1 MLKNK
6 RVGKKIRN
14 IIILLM
20 IIAIMIGAYQNID
33 RSRAEKVV
41 EVSATALDNYG
52 YLENEEFKLEANQIE
67 DNSYEIQIPECVN
80 NKKINQV
87 VKASIDETNLEIVDN
102 KIYLTKEQLES
113 KNIEIELK
121 YDVAILEPS
130 TNNTYNRILLSEKND
145 EEIKQIELGET
156 SKKFYY
162 KILKYEDETNGK
174 LVELKG
180 YLPVNAELQV
190 EEVSQEQLNKIF
202 EDKEIKVAYDI
213 KILDKVISEGP
224 VDEANPDAE
233 PEKIVETVEINP
245 EDFGVTCEVTISDAN
260 ISEKSQVYHV
270 KEDNTYEKINVKEN
284 TEGNI
289 SFEARTFS
297 VYAVGDDVID
307 PDPGEDLGSHQYQ
320 TRVNYKTSSG
330 KRGSLAALDYQ
341 WPTIKVPYG
350 GYVEI
355 TNNTANSSAM
365 CICPGGGNCQE
376 IHVSSYTLYPGYY
389 GVYGYSGSGHT
400 AGTYNLYITVEESV
414 PPQIKV
420 NKTSCG
426 WRNSALSLKITASSS
441 VGLSSGNSYQY
452 YLSTSSTALS
462 GGSWIGYSR
471 GASFNINP
479 SSGTYYIFVKRVTD
493 TDGAVSISNGTDVN
507 VGGTTYHRYGPYRFD
522 KIVPT
527 VSNSV
532 TSCSWRNT
540 GLDTTITTTDTGG
553 SELSSSNSYQ
563 YYLST
568 SSTALSGGSWI
579 NYSNGGVTNLNPG
592 VSGTY
597 YLFIKRASDNA
608 GNMSTSNG
616 SDVSV
621 SGTIYHRYGPYLFDY
636 DAPIITANPPQCTWR
651 NSELDI
657 SLTVSETGGSG
668 LALNNV
674 YEYYFSNSE
683 DTLSGGEWIAYNS
696 GDTIKMNPPTSGV
709 YYLFVKNIYDNTGN
723 VSKSNGS
730 DKTINSDGYQMFGEY
745 QFDYESPEWE
755 IQNLDIDKENDS
767 LTVDIVGKDNLSG
780 IETYLLTANDIVVY
794 VDGTRVDTLT
804 KKLSTATET
813 DEGVVYQLALS
824 NFEEDTKQSGKKYKE
839 WSGDVTL
846 EIAKDTLVDR
856 ASNKNIKQTLSL
868 GQVDTLKPVF
878 EYVYSEGNINYVS
891 KSLKVVFSVTDK
903 YFDTTNLNVEDLAIL
918 VDNEEPNWETVK
930 REFTSIT
937 DITDIVNGVE
947 KVVGKEYTLE
957 ISGLE
962 QKYIEEGDK
971 YLNYSGIVTILI
983 PEGKILDT
991 SDNGNNAQT
1000 ITVGVNIQIQTQE
1013 IYASPSQIFDSTGT
1027 NANALHIGDFIEYDA
1042 GTWTQEEIN
1051 AIQTGEVGNLVTAN
1065 GSEELPTENYQFGG
1079 FKDGTSRNGNVR
1091 PSEWSGVTYDY
1102 VKEKTSDGTSKD
1114 ITGWRVFDINDDGTV
1129 TLISAGNPESIY
1141 AAWNEAF
1148 QVEYILTGQI
1158 DERWDDTMSM
1168 NPSMLD
1174 PSEIA
1179 IRKNW
1184 EVYVNPTQHAQ
1195 SATPLT
1201 MSSLN
1206 NWYSKYVEQ
1215 TESLFDDT
1223 EIFQKIYQEPYFKYQ
1238 NIVDNYSFYWLCEAQ
1253 DQFSNFVTWVEER
1266 EISANCSD
1274 AYGIRMLVTLS
1285 SDVLISKTGTKT
1297 LTGGNMN
1304 TYGGEQTYNVW
1315 NIKETEPE
1323 KPSELFDLEENDT
1336 NGLHIGDFINYDAGT
1351 WTQEEIN
1358 AIKVG
1363 PKNNLTTASGTATRP
1378 TGDYQFGGFTAGSS
1392 KNSSAVEC
1400 GYEGT
1405 SYIQDASTGNN
1416 LSGWRVFDI
1425 EGDQITLIS
1434 AGNPEDFSQPLMFSG
1449 YQSEYI
1455 LSGNINSLW
1464 NNGTTEAE
1472 NYQKRDWS
1480 NYVNT
1485 EQMGESAKALTLNDL
1500 NRWFS
1505 KYITSNADV
1514 TDRTTYA
1521 LIKTEQ
1527 HKRYSNMIESG
1538 VAHFL
1543 CQTPQENGMYE
1554 NANSQWGISWVEV
1567 GTSRGIRV
1575 LVTLSSDL
1583 MLQRAGT
1590 KTVIY
1595 DDEQTYNVWNIKQ
1608 GENDT
1613 EQEVSSDPVIV
1624 DVVDPAFEIES
1635 SQVDI
1640 EGTLN
1645 SGISKATL
1653 IITGTDK
1660 YLKDATLRSAETL
1673 KVLVNGEEKTEGI
1686 TKTLGEISD
1695 LTEERIIDGVSTT
1708 VKYGEKYT
1716 ITVTGFPKDANQVKI
1731 QIPSGVLTDDSGNK
1745 NKVTYL
1751 VLYNLLRPATNET
1764 EATSPFLGES
1774 LETTVYP
1781 KGQSTVNPIARQDIE
1796 KIEFTEDLDGSKVEG
1811 VKRIWDVSAQGDE
1824 TILAWTLQDTAP
1836 YTIYIGSETSIY
1848 ANPDSSYLFSYIG
1861 YSDKCTS
1868 TETICNLDKL
1878 RLYFATN
1885 MEAMFSNFGYRS
1897 MTSLDLGDNFSTSK
1911 ITNMAN
1917 MFNNCGN
1924 QKMTSLKLGNNFDTS
1939 NVTNMSGMFNSC
1951 GYTLLKSLD
1960 LGDKFKTSNVF
1971 DMTNMFSNCGH
1982 LSMTTL
1988 DLGPMFTQI
1997 AYKHEGFAQNCG
2009 TSEIVVY
2016 APETIYLSNTW
2027 FKINKKAK

>member
-41 EVSATALDNYG
+41 EVSAIALDNYG

-80 NKKINQV
+80 NKKISQV
-87 VKASIDETNLEIVDN
+87 IKASIDETNLEIVDN

-270 KEDNTYEKINVKEN
+270 KDDNTYEKMNIKEN

-289 SFEARTFS
+289 SFEARSFS

-330 KRGSLAALDYQ
+330 KRGSFGAKDDGQ
-341 WPTIKVPYG
+341 WHTIKVPYG

-355 TNNTANSSAM
+355 TNNTHLSDGM
-365 CICPGGGNCQE
+365 CICPGGGNCQD
-376 IHVSSYTLYPGYY
+376 IHVDSYTLYPGYY
-389 GVYGYSGSGHT
+389 GVYGYSSSGHT
-400 AGTYNLYITVEESV
+400 QGIYNLYITVEESV
-414 PPQIKV
+414 PPRV
-420 NKTSCG
+420 TVSTTSCG
-426 WRNSALSLKITASSS
+426 WRNSALGLSISVSSS

-507 VGGTTYHRYGPYRFD
+507 VGGTTYHRFGPYRFD

-532 TSCSWRNT
+532 TSCSWRNS
-540 GLDTTITTTDTGG
+540 GLNTTITTTDTGG

-563 YYLST
+563 YYLSNN
-568 SSTALSGGSWI
+568 STALSGGSWA
-579 NYSNGGVTNLNPG
+579 NYTSGNAVSLNPG

-608 GNMSTSNG
+608 GNVSTSNG

-723 VSKSNGS
+723 ASKSNGS

-813 DEGVVYQLALS
+813 DEGVVYQLTLS

-903 YFDTTNLNVEDLAIL
+903 YFDTTNLNVEDLTIL

-937 DITDIVNGVE
+937 DITDTVNGIE

-991 SDNGNNAQT
+991 SNNGNNAQT

-1013 IYASPSQIFDSTGT
+1013 VYASPSQIFDSTGT
-1027 NANALHIGDFIEYDA
+1027 NANALHIGDFIE
-1042 GTWTQEEIN
+1042 
-1051 AIQTGEVGNLVTAN
+1051 
-1065 GSEELPTENYQFGG
+1065 
-1079 FKDGTSRNGNVR
+1079 
-1091 PSEWSGVTYDY
+1091 
-1102 VKEKTSDGTSKD
+1102 
-1114 ITGWRVFDINDDGTV
+1114 
-1129 TLISAGNPESIY
+1129 
-1141 AAWNEAF
+1141 
-1148 QVEYILTGQI
+1148 
-1158 DERWDDTMSM
+1158 
-1168 NPSMLD
+1168 
-1174 PSEIA
+1174 
-1179 IRKNW
+1179 
-1184 EVYVNPTQHAQ
+1184 
-1195 SATPLT
+1195 
-1201 MSSLN
+1201 
-1206 NWYSKYVEQ
+1206 
-1215 TESLFDDT
+1215 
-1223 EIFQKIYQEPYFKYQ
+1223 
-1238 NIVDNYSFYWLCEAQ
+1238 
-1253 DQFSNFVTWVEER
+1253 
-1266 EISANCSD
+1266 
-1274 AYGIRMLVTLS
+1274 
-1285 SDVLISKTGTKT
+1285 
-1297 LTGGNMN
+1297 
-1304 TYGGEQTYNVW
+1304 
-1315 NIKETEPE
+1315 
-1323 KPSELFDLEENDT
+1323 
-1336 NGLHIGDFINYDAGT
+1336 YDAGT

-1500 NRWFS
+1500 NKWFS

-1868 TETICNLDKL
+1868 TETISNLDKL

>member
-80 NKKINQV
+80 NKKISQV
-87 VKASIDETNLEIVDN
+87 IKASIDETNLEIVDN

-130 TNNTYNRILLSEKND
+130 ANNTYNRILLSEKND
-145 EEIKQIELGET
+145 EEIKQIELSDT
-156 SKKFYY
+156 SKTLYY

-190 EEVSQEQLNKIF
+190 EEVSQEQLNQIF

-270 KEDNTYEKINVKEN
+270 KDDNTYEKMNIKEN

-289 SFEARTFS
+289 SFEARSFS

-330 KRGSLAALDYQ
+330 KRGSFGAKDDGQ
-341 WPTIKVPYG
+341 WHTIKVPYG

-355 TNNTANSSAM
+355 TNNTHLSDGM
-365 CICPGGGNCQE
+365 CICPGGGNCQD
-376 IHVSSYTLYPGYY
+376 IHVDSYTLYPGYY
-389 GVYGYSGSGHT
+389 GVYGYSSSGHT
-400 AGTYNLYITVEESV
+400 QGIYNLYITVEESV
-414 PPQIKV
+414 PPRV
-420 NKTSCG
+420 TVSTTSCG
-426 WRNSALSLKITASSS
+426 WRNSALGLSISVSSS

-507 VGGTTYHRYGPYRFD
+507 VGGTTYHRFGPYRFD

-532 TSCSWRNT
+532 TSCSWRNS
-540 GLDTTITTTDTGG
+540 GLNTTITTTDTGG

-563 YYLST
+563 YYLSNN
-568 SSTALSGGSWI
+568 STALSGGSWA
-579 NYSNGGVTNLNPG
+579 NYTSGNAVSLNPG

-636 DAPIITANPPQCTWR
+636 DAPIITANPPSCTWR

-657 SLTVSETGGSG
+657 SLTISETGGSG

-683 DTLSGGEWIAYNS
+683 DTLSGGEWITYNS
-696 GDTIKMNPPTSGV
+696 EDTIKMNPPTSGV

-730 DKTINSDGYQMFGEY
+730 DKTINSTDYQMFGEY

-1013 IYASPSQIFDSTGT
+1013 VYASPSQIFDSTGT

-1102 VKEKTSDGTSKD
+1102 VKEKTSDGTNKN

-1304 TYGGEQTYNVW
+1304 TYGG
-1315 NIKETEPE
+1315 
-1323 KPSELFDLEENDT
+1323 
-1336 NGLHIGDFINYDAGT
+1336 
-1351 WTQEEIN
+1351 
-1358 AIKVG
+1358 
-1363 PKNNLTTASGTATRP
+1363 
-1378 TGDYQFGGFTAGSS
+1378 
-1392 KNSSAVEC
+1392 
-1400 GYEGT
+1400 
-1405 SYIQDASTGNN
+1405 
-1416 LSGWRVFDI
+1416 
-1425 EGDQITLIS
+1425 
-1434 AGNPEDFSQPLMFSG
+1434 
-1449 YQSEYI
+1449 
-1455 LSGNINSLW
+1455 
-1464 NNGTTEAE
+1464 
-1472 NYQKRDWS
+1472 
-1480 NYVNT
+1480 
-1485 EQMGESAKALTLNDL
+1485 
-1500 NRWFS
+1500 
-1505 KYITSNADV
+1505 
-1514 TDRTTYA
+1514 
-1521 LIKTEQ
+1521 
-1527 HKRYSNMIESG
+1527 
-1538 VAHFL
+1538 
-1543 CQTPQENGMYE
+1543 
-1554 NANSQWGISWVEV
+1554 
-1567 GTSRGIRV
+1567 
-1575 LVTLSSDL
+1575 
-1583 MLQRAGT
+1583 
-1590 KTVIY
+1590 
-1595 DDEQTYNVWNIKQ
+1595 EQTYNVWNIKQ

-1960 LGDKFKTSNVF
+1960 LGDKFKTSNVL

>member
-20 IIAIMIGAYQNID
+20 IIAIMVGAYQNID

-41 EVSATALDNYG
+41 EVSAVALDNYG

-80 NKKINQV
+80 NKKISQV
-87 VKASIDETNLEIVDN
+87 IKASIDETNLEIVDN

-145 EEIKQIELGET
+145 EEIKQIELSDT
-156 SKKFYY
+156 SKTLYY
-162 KILKYEDETNGK
+162 KILKYEDEVNGK

-190 EEVSQEQLNKIF
+190 EEVSQEQLNQIF

-270 KEDNTYEKINVKEN
+270 KDDNTYEKINVKES

-289 SFEARTFS
+289 SFEARSFS

-307 PDPGEDLGSHQYQ
+307 PDPGEDIGALEGPSFRW
-320 TRVNYKTSSG
+320 TTSSG
-330 KRGSLAALDYQ
+330 K
-341 WPTIKVPYG
+341 
-350 GYVEI
+350 
-355 TNNTANSSAM
+355 
-365 CICPGGGNCQE
+365 
-376 IHVSSYTLYPGYY
+376 
-389 GVYGYSGSGHT
+389 SGSCSGTYQTFTVKIPIGGSVTLKFSAYCCVTPDGDKKCDGNHYTSWTGYTPGKYKINQWISDSEGHT
-400 AGTYNLYITVEESV
+400 NLYNYIIIEYEV
-414 PPQIKV
+414 PPQITV
-420 NKTSCG
+420 STTSCG
-426 WRNSALSLKITASSS
+426 WRNSALGLSISASSS

-462 GGSWIGYSR
+462 GGSWTGYSS

-493 TDGAVSISNGTDVN
+493 TAGAVSISNGTDVN
-507 VGGTTYHRYGPYRFD
+507 IGGTTYHRFGPYRFD

-527 VSNSV
+527 LSNSV

-553 SELSSSNSYQ
+553 SDLSSSNSYQ
-563 YYLST
+563 YYLSNN
-568 SSTALSGGSWI
+568 STALSGGSWA
-579 NYSNGGVTNLNPG
+579 NYTSGNAVSLNPG

-636 DAPIITANPPQCTWR
+636 DAPIITANPPSCTWR
-651 NSELDI
+651 NSELDT
-657 SLTVSETGGSG
+657 SLTISETGGSG
-668 LALNNV
+668 WALNNV

-683 DTLSGGEWIAYNS
+683 DTLSGGEWITYNS

-730 DKTINSDGYQMFGEY
+730 DKTINSTDYQMFGEY

-755 IQNLDIDKENDS
+755 IQNSNIDKENDS

-780 IETYLLTANDIVVY
+780 IETYSLSAEDIVIY
-794 VDGTRVDTLT
+794 IDGIRVNTLT
-804 KKLSTATET
+804 KKLSNATET
-813 DEGVVYQLALS
+813 DEGVVYQLTLS
-824 NFEEDTKQSGKKYKE
+824 NFEEDKKQSGKKYKE
-839 WSGDVTL
+839 WSGKLDL
-846 EIAKDTLVDR
+846 EIEANTLTDK
-856 ASNKNIKQTLSL
+856 AGNESIKQTLTL

-878 EYVYSEGNINYVS
+878 EYIYSEGNIDYVS

-903 YFDTTNLNVEDLAIL
+903 YFDISNLNVEDLTIL
-918 VDNEEPNWETVK
+918 VDNEEPNWEKVK

-937 DITDIVNGVE
+937 DITDTVNGTE
-947 KVVGKEYTLE
+947 KVIGKEYTLE
-957 ISGLE
+957 ITGLE
-962 QKYIEEGDK
+962 QKYIEEGNK

-1013 IYASPSQIFDSTGT
+1013 VYASPSQIFDSTGT

-1079 FKDGTSRNGNVR
+1079 FKEGTSRNGNVR
-1091 PSEWSGVTYDY
+1091 ASSWDGITYDY
-1102 VKEKTSDGTSKD
+1102 IKEKTSDGTSKD

-1129 TLISAGNPESIY
+1129 TLISAGNPEAMYID
-1141 AAWNEAF
+1141 WFKAF
-1148 QVEYILTGQI
+1148 QGEYILTGNI
-1158 DERWDDTMSM
+1158 NSNWASVEIE
-1168 NPSMLD
+1168 D
-1174 PSEIA
+1174 PSNIV

-1184 EVYVNPTQHAQ
+1184 EVYVNSTQYAQ

-1201 MSSLN
+1201 MSTLN
-1206 NWYSKYVEQ
+1206 KWYSKYIEQ
-1215 TESLFDDT
+1215 TKNLFNDV
-1223 EIFQKIYQEPYFKYQ
+1223 EIFQKIYQEPYLKYQ
-1238 NIVDNYSFYWLCEAQ
+1238 NIVDNYSLYWYCEAR
-1253 DQFSNFVTWVEER
+1253 DPFANYFISTERR
-1266 EISANCSD
+1266 EISANCYD

-1297 LTGGNMN
+1297 LTGGNMD

-1323 KPSELFDLEENDT
+1323 KPSELFDLEENDV
-1336 NGLHIGDFINYDAGT
+1336 NGLHIGDFINYDAGI
-1351 WTQEEIN
+1351 WTQEEID
-1358 AIKVG
+1358 AIQVG

-1392 KNSSAVEC
+1392 KNSSAIES
-1400 GYEGT
+1400 GYDGN
-1405 SYIQDASTGNN
+1405 SYIKDAETGGN
-1416 LSGWRVFDI
+1416 LTGWRVFDI
-1425 EGDQITLIS
+1425 NGDQITLIS

-1485 EQMGESAKALTLNDL
+1485 EQMGESAKALTVNDL
-1500 NRWFS
+1500 NKWYN
-1505 KYITSNADV
+1505 KYITPNADV

-1635 SQVDI
+1635 SQIDI
-1640 EGTLN
+1640 DGSQN
-1645 SGISKATL
+1645 GGISTA
-1653 IITGTDK
+1653 IIIFTGTDK
-1660 YLKDATLRSAETL
+1660 FFESSSLTLENL
-1673 KVLVNGEEKTEGI
+1673 ENVVKIIVNGQESTEGI
-1686 TKTLGEISD
+1686 TKTLTSITP
-1695 LTEERIIDGVSTT
+1695 LTEERTTDGEVTT
-1708 VKYGEKYT
+1708 FKYGEKYAL
-1716 ITVTGFPKDANQVKI
+1716 TVTGFPKNANQVKI
-1731 QIPSGVLTDDSGNK
+1731 QISQGVLTDLYGNSSK
-1745 NKVTYL
+1745 LTDF
-1751 VLYNLLRPATNET
+1751 VLYNVLRPATNET
-1764 EATSPFLGES
+1764 ESTSPFLGES
-1774 LETTVYP
+1774 VGTTVYP
-1781 KGQSTVNPIARQDIE
+1781 NGVSTINPIARQDIE
-1796 KIEFTEDLDGSKVEG
+1796 KIEFVDSLEG
-1811 VKRIWDVSAQGDE
+1811 ASAVGVQRVWDVSAQEDK
-1824 TILAWTLQDTAP
+1824 TILAWTSQTSAP
-1836 YTIYIGSETSIY
+1836 YTVYIGSDLPIY
-1848 ANPDSSYLFSYIG
+1848 ANQDSSYLFSYIG
-1861 YSDKCTS
+1861 YSEKCTA
-1868 TETICNLDKL
+1868 TETIINLNL
-1878 RLYFATN
+1878 LYLDFATN
-1885 MEAMFSNFGYRS
+1885 MEAMFSNCGYRS
-1897 MTSLDLGDNFSTSK
+1897 MTTLELDDSFDTSK
-1911 ITNMAN
+1911 ITNMSN

-1924 QKMTSLKLGNNFDTS
+1924 MKMTKLDLGNNFDTG
-1939 NVTNMSGMFNSC
+1939 NVTNMSGMFDSC
-1951 GYTLLKSLD
+1951 GYTSLKSLD

-1971 DMTNMFSNCGH
+1971 DMTNMFNNCGH
-1982 LSMTTL
+1982 MSMKTL
-1988 DLGPMFTQI
+1988 DLGPLFTQI
-1997 AYKHEGFAQNCG
+1997 AYEHEGFAQNCG
-2009 TSEIVVY
+2009 SSEIVIY
-2016 APETIYLSNTW
+2016 APETIYLDQSS
-2027 FKINKKAK
+2027 FKINKTAR

>member
-41 EVSATALDNYG
+41 EVSAIALDNYG

-80 NKKINQV
+80 NKKVSQV

-289 SFEARTFS
+289 SFEARSFS

-307 PDPGEDLGSHQYQ
+307 PDPGEELGSHPYQ
-320 TRVNYKTSSG
+320 TRVDYTTSSG
-330 KRGSLAALDYQ
+330 KSGSLAAEDWQ

-350 GYVEI
+350 GYVTI
-355 TNNTANSSAM
+355 KNDTKNASAI
-365 CICPGGGNCQE
+365 CICPGGGNCQD
-376 IHVSSYTLYPGYY
+376 IHAEKSYDLYPGYY
-389 GVYGYSGSGHT
+389 GVYGYSSAGHT
-400 AGTYNLYITVEESV
+400 QGAYNLYITVEESV
-414 PPQIKV
+414 PPQITV
-420 NKTSCG
+420 STTSCG
-426 WRNSALSLKITASSS
+426 WRNSALGLSISASSS
-441 VGLSSGNSYQY
+441 VGLASGNSYQY

-462 GGSWIGYSR
+462 GGSWVGYSS

-507 VGGTTYHRYGPYRFD
+507 VGGTTYHRFGPYRFD

-532 TSCSWRNT
+532 TSCSWRNS
-540 GLDTTITTTDTGG
+540 GLNTTITTTDTGG
-553 SELSSSNSYQ
+553 SDLSSSNSYQ
-563 YYLST
+563 YYLSNN
-568 SSTALSGGSWI
+568 STALSGGSWA
-579 NYSNGGVTNLNPG
+579 NYTSGNAVSLNPG

-636 DAPIITANPPQCTWR
+636 DAPIITINPPSCTWR

-657 SLTVSETGGSG
+657 SLTISETGGSG
-668 LALNNV
+668 WALNNV

-683 DTLSGGEWIAYNS
+683 DTLSGGEWITYNS
-696 GDTIKMNPPTSGV
+696 EDTIKMNPPTSGV

-730 DKTINSDGYQMFGEY
+730 DKTINSTDYQMFGEY

-755 IQNLDIDKENDS
+755 IQNSNIDKENDS

-780 IETYLLTANDIVVY
+780 IETYSLSAEDIVIY
-794 VDGTRVDTLT
+794 IDGIRVNTLT
-804 KKLSTATET
+804 KKLSNATET
-813 DEGVVYQLALS
+813 DEGVVYQLTLS
-824 NFEEDTKQSGKKYKE
+824 NFEEDKKQSGKKYKE
-839 WSGDVTL
+839 WSGKLDL
-846 EIAKDTLVDR
+846 EIEANTLTDK
-856 ASNKNIKQTLSL
+856 AGNESIKQTLTL

-878 EYVYSEGNINYVS
+878 EYIYSEGNIDYVS

-903 YFDTTNLNVEDLAIL
+903 YFDISNLDVEDLTIL
-918 VDNEEPNWETVK
+918 VDNEEPNWEKVK

-937 DITDIVNGVE
+937 DITDTVNGTE
-947 KVVGKEYTLE
+947 KVIGKEYTLE
-957 ISGLE
+957 ITGLE
-962 QKYIEEGDK
+962 QKYIEEGNK

-1013 IYASPSQIFDSTGT
+1013 VYASPSQIFDSTGT

-1079 FKDGTSRNGNVR
+1079 FKEGTSRNGNVR
-1091 PSEWSGVTYDY
+1091 ASSWDGITYDY
-1102 VKEKTSDGTSKD
+1102 IKEKTSDGTSKD

-1129 TLISAGNPESIY
+1129 TLISAGNPEAMYID
-1141 AAWNEAF
+1141 WFKAF
-1148 QVEYILTGQI
+1148 QGEYILTGNI
-1158 DERWDDTMSM
+1158 NSNWASVEIE
-1168 NPSMLD
+1168 D
-1174 PSEIA
+1174 PSNIV

-1184 EVYVNPTQHAQ
+1184 EVYVNSTQYAQ

-1201 MSSLN
+1201 MSTLN
-1206 NWYSKYVEQ
+1206 KWYSKYIEQ
-1215 TESLFDDT
+1215 TKNLFNDV
-1223 EIFQKIYQEPYFKYQ
+1223 EIFQKIYQEPYLKYQ
-1238 NIVDNYSFYWLCEAQ
+1238 NIVDNYSLYWYCEAR
-1253 DQFSNFVTWVEER
+1253 DPFANYFISTERR
-1266 EISANCSD
+1266 EISANCYD

-1297 LTGGNMN
+1297 LTGGNMD

-1323 KPSELFDLEENDT
+1323 KPSELFDLEENDV
-1336 NGLHIGDFINYDAGT
+1336 NGLHIGDFINYDAGI
-1351 WTQEEIN
+1351 WTQEEID
-1358 AIKVG
+1358 AIQVG

-1392 KNSSAVEC
+1392 KNSSAIES
-1400 GYEGT
+1400 GYDGN
-1405 SYIQDASTGNN
+1405 SYIKDAETGGN
-1416 LSGWRVFDI
+1416 LTGWRVFDI
-1425 EGDQITLIS
+1425 NGDQITLIS

-1485 EQMGESAKALTLNDL
+1485 EQMGESAKALTVNDL
-1500 NRWFS
+1500 NKWYN
-1505 KYITSNADV
+1505 KYITPNADV

-1635 SQVDI
+1635 SQIDI
-1640 EGTLN
+1640 DGSQN
-1645 SGISKATL
+1645 GGISTA
-1653 IITGTDK
+1653 IIIFTGTDK
-1660 YLKDATLRSAETL
+1660 FFESSSLTLENL
-1673 KVLVNGEEKTEGI
+1673 ENVVKIIVNGQESTEGI
-1686 TKTLGEISD
+1686 TKTLTSITP
-1695 LTEERIIDGVSTT
+1695 LTEERTTDGEVTT
-1708 VKYGEKYT
+1708 FKYGEKYAL
-1716 ITVTGFPKDANQVKI
+1716 TVTGFPKNANQVKI
-1731 QIPSGVLTDDSGNK
+1731 QISQGVLTDLYGNSSK
-1745 NKVTYL
+1745 LTDF
-1751 VLYNLLRPATNET
+1751 VLYNLLRPATNEI

-1774 LETTVYP
+1774 VGTTVYP
-1781 KGQSTVNPIARQDIE
+1781 NEVSTINPIARQDIE
-1796 KIEFTEDLDGSKVEG
+1796 KIEFVDSLEGAYAVGVQKV
-1811 VKRIWDVSAQGDE
+1811 WDVSAVEDK
-1824 TILAWTLQDTAP
+1824 TILAWTSQTSAP
-1836 YTIYIGSETSIY
+1836 YTVYIGSDTYIF
-1848 ANPDSSYLFSYIG
+1848 ANQDSSYLFSYIG
-1861 YSDKCTS
+1861 YSEKCIS
-1868 TETICNLDKL
+1868 TETIINLNL
-1878 RLYFATN
+1878 LYLDFVTN
-1885 MEAMFSNFGYRS
+1885 MEAMFSNCGYRS
-1897 MTSLDLGDNFSTSK
+1897 MTTLELGDSFDTSG

-1924 QKMTSLKLGNNFDTS
+1924 MKMTKLDLGNNFDTS
-1939 NVTNMSGMFNSC
+1939 NVTNMSGMFSSC
-1951 GYTLLKSLD
+1951 GYTSMISLD

-1971 DMTNMFSNCGH
+1971 DMTNMFNNCGH
-1982 LSMTTL
+1982 MSMKTL
-1988 DLGPMFTQI
+1988 DLGPLFTQI
-1997 AYKHEGFAQNCG
+1997 AYEHEGFAQNCG
-2009 TSEIVVY
+2009 SSEIVIY
-2016 APETIYLSNTW
+2016 APETIYLDQSS
-2027 FKINKKAK
+2027 FKINKTAR